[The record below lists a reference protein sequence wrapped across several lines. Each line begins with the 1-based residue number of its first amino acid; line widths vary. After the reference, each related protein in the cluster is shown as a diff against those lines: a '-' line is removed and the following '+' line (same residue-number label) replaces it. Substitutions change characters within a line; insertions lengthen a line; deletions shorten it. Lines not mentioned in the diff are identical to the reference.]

1 MIKIVSLM
9 PVKNY
14 SLVEQLGITVECCVC
29 GILSAELSIIPH
41 YYYHRSALQL
51 STAVKNKVIV

>member
-1 MIKIVSLM
+1 M